1 MNNPQNSYN
10 TTPKYRVFDVT
21 IPLSRSEISRYRL
34 MESILE
40 GPIHRDNKRKPD
52 LIDNTSY
59 KQLLQVSSGTI
70 YDHNRDIISFHNRKI
85 STLKKL
91 LNILENQ
98 NVLIACHYKHE
109 MKSIQSAISNTR
121 ELVSEEDYLDW
132 EKGRTKTGL
141 IIPTVLRKNCSLEAG
156 SRILIWFSQSLS
168 PALYARTC
176 ELFLSKRRTS
186 IIINLISEKTIE
198 QMTTQQNYL
207 ALAKKTESSSR

>member
-1 MNNPQNSYN
+1 MNKPQNSHN
-10 TTPKYRVFDVT
+10 TAPKYRVFDVT

-34 MESILE
+34 IESILE
-40 GPIHRDNKRKPD
+40 GLIHRDNKRKPD

-109 MKSIQSAISNTR
+109 MKNIQSVISNTKD
-121 ELVSEEDYLDW
+121 LVSEEDYLDW
-132 EKGRTKTGL
+132 EKGRIKTGL
-141 IIPTVLRKNCSLEAG
+141 IIPTALRKNCSLEAG
-156 SRILIWFSQSLS
+156 SRILIWFSQSPS

-176 ELFLSKRRTS
+176 ELFLSKRRTA

-198 QMTTQQNYL
+198 QMTAQQNYW
-207 ALAKKTESSSR
+207 ALAKRTGSSL